1 MSKWVV
7 AAVAAFVMASMTSGV
22 IADEL
27 SDLNDQIELATTK
40 KKLAESLQTL
50 ADLKKKL
57 ADTEAAIST
66 VRLDAAQKDLAA
78 AQERLKQ
85 PVQLMRMVS
94 GTMTVIRNQTLTCD
108 AMPFL
113 RFQCNGEIRC
123 EFPVDANICGTPGGA
138 TDAMELSVSYACGG
152 QVIQQTFGTNRK
164 GYLTCK

>member
-1 MSKWVV
+1 MSKWLLLSIIMVV
-7 AAVAAFVMASMTSGV
+7 AAATLATAR
-22 IADEL
+22 ADQL
-27 SDLNDQIELATTK
+27 SDLQDQIELAETK
-40 KKLAESLQTL
+40 KKLAEGLQTL

-57 ADTEAAIST
+57 ADTEVAISNA
-66 VRLDAAQKDLAA
+66 RLDAAQKELAA

-113 RFQCNGEIRC
+113 RFQCNGETKC

-138 TDAMELSVSYACGG
+138 NDPMELSVSYSCGG
-152 QVIQQTFGTNRK
+152 QTIQQTFGSNRK